1 MENSSAAMTPSKIE
15 IKMRKAEPGSWS
27 KLDIPRVEE
36 KKQVEPPK
44 VEEEPQVDSVDLSD
58 VEAVQNIYRVNISEL
73 EKVE

>member
-1 MENSSAAMTPSKIE
+1 MMPSKLE

-27 KLDIPRVEE
+27 KLDIPRVEV
-36 KKQVEPPK
+36 KKQVEAPK